1 MGFMEIEVKRT
12 IYIDLDEIIEENH
25 LTKETPR
32 ELIRAGVKD
41 YVSGLDDCDYYAL
54 DADHITAITDEVEK
68 TLRDEPTAKDWDDFW
83 HNL

>member
-1 MGFMEIEVKRT
+1 MEIEVKRT

-25 LTKETPR
+25 LTKETSYER
-32 ELIRAGVKD
+32 IRAGVND

-54 DADHITAITDEVEK
+54 DYDNITAITEEVEK
-68 TLRDEPTAKDWDDFW
+68 KLRAEPTAKDWDDFW